1 MKMALECHLCSFNE
15 DRLKKK
21 RKIKKHKGGRSGFE
35 LEISHSMPRSAI
47 AQAKLPLV
55 VCFVPL
61 PQRGIP

>member
-1 MKMALECHLCSFNE
+1 MALECHLCSFNE
-15 DRLKKK
+15 DRFKKK
-21 RKIKKHKGGRSGFE
+21 EKKKHKGERSSFE